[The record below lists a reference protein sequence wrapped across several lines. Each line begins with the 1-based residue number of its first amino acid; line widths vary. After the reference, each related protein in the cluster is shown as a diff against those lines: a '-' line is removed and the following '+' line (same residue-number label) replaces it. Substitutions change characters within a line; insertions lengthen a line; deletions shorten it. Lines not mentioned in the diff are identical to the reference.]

1 MPPCPR
7 QESRHGERAKAS
19 PKEAPPRPA
28 APSPLTCCRAQRD
41 PPVPPAELPQL
52 LLVLLQPP
60 GFGHRRRRGGWQH
73 SRSGGCHDRRPLL
86 GAAARPSRPPG
97 PPRTCALSAALL
109 PETAPRCC
117 RRGEAGGE
125 AAFPAHPRLSGVS
138 RKPGGRLAPPQ
149 KGAEEAAAGGGTWL
163 PPLGSRAP
171 PGGSAGHRA
180 GMAGERGPAAS
191 GVCEPGRPPA
201 KGEKGLAARGCEV
214 CLAL

>member
-1 MPPCPR
+1 MPPSRR
-7 QESRHGERAKAS
+7 QESRHGERARAS
-19 PKEAPPRPA
+19 PKDATPRPA

-41 PPVPPAELPQL
+41 PSVPPAELPQL

-60 GFGHRRRRGGWQH
+60 GFGHRRRRGSWQH
-73 SRSGGCHDRRPLL
+73 SRSGSCHDRRALF

-117 RRGEAGGE
+117 RRGEAGAE

-163 PPLGSRAP
+163 PALGSSAPLRRAAP
-171 PGGSAGHRA
+171 PGTARGW
-180 GMAGERGPAAS
+180 AGERRRPAAS
-191 GVCEPGRPPA
+191 GLCEPGRPPA
-201 KGEKGLAARGCEV
+201 KGPRGCVV
-214 CLAL
+214 CLT